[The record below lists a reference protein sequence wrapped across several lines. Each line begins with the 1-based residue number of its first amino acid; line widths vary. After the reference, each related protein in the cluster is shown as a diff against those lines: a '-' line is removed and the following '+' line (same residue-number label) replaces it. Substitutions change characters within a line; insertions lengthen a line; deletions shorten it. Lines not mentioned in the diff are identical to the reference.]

1 MLCVLNAMQK
11 GTDTMNESIKARA
24 LDYAARCRDEQ
35 AELLRTL
42 GRLPAP
48 SRQED
53 LRAAFCRD
61 WLQKQGAQDVTIDA
75 AKNVICRLGPAE
87 CEDLVVFAA
96 HTDVVFPDLD
106 LLPVREED
114 GRLYAPGIGDDTANL
129 VNLLLAA
136 RYLIARQVPL
146 RCGVLIVA
154 NACEE
159 GLGNLDGT
167 KALFAACGTRVRG
180 YYSFD
185 MYMPSCCTRAVGSW
199 RYRITCRTAG
209 GHSYQDF
216 GKPSA
221 IRLLCGLADELY
233 RIVPPAGVT
242 YNIGRIEGGTTVNSI
257 AQEASMLYEFRSDAQ
272 ENLAGMEA
280 KFRTA
285 LTHWEGQGGRFE
297 VELLGVRPGNG
308 PLDKGAMDRFTAHTV
323 DVIRAV
329 TGQEPRMEAGST
341 DSNIPLSL
349 GIPAN
354 TIGTVTGSLAHTR
367 QEWVDLASLPTGL
380 ALALSLMLT
389 YAEEV

>member
-1 MLCVLNAMQK
+1 
-11 GTDTMNESIKARA
+11 MNESIKARA

-154 NACEE
+154 NACGVLIVANACEE

-242 YNIGRIEGGTTVNSI
+242 YNIGRIEGGT
-257 AQEASMLYEFRSDAQ
+257 
-272 ENLAGMEA
+272 
-280 KFRTA
+280 
-285 LTHWEGQGGRFE
+285 EGQGGRFE

-308 PLDKGAMDRFTAHTV
+308 PLDKDAMDRFTAHTV

>member
-1 MLCVLNAMQK
+1 MTNIVEMQNK
-11 GTDTMNESIKARA
+11 
-24 LDYAARCRDEQ
+24 L
-35 AELLRTL
+35 
-42 GRLPAP
+42 
-48 SRQED
+48 
-53 LRAAFCRD
+53 
-61 WLQKQGAQDVTIDA
+61 
-75 AKNVICRLGPAE
+75 
-87 CEDLVVFAA
+87 
-96 HTDVVFPDLD
+96 
-106 LLPVREED
+106 
-114 GRLYAPGIGDDTANL
+114 
-129 VNLLLAA
+129 
-136 RYLIARQVPL
+136 
-146 RCGVLIVA
+146 
-154 NACEE
+154 
-159 GLGNLDGT
+159 
-167 KALFAACGTRVRG
+167 
-180 YYSFD
+180 FD

-280 KFRTA
+280 VFRTA

-308 PLDKGAMDRFTAHTV
+308 PLDKDAMDRFTAHTV

-380 ALALSLMLT
+380 ALALSLMLS

>member
-1 MLCVLNAMQK
+1 
-11 GTDTMNESIKARA
+11 MNESIKARA

-87 CEDLVVFAA
+87 CED
-96 HTDVVFPDLD
+96 
-106 LLPVREED
+106 
-114 GRLYAPGIGDDTANL
+114 DTANL

-167 KALFAACGTRVRG
+167 KALFAACGTRIRG

-280 KFRTA
+280 VFRTA

-308 PLDKGAMDRFTAHTV
+308 PLDKDAMDRFTAHTV